1 MGLESEVVREIAK
14 AEKEFR
20 KTDDAIAKEL
30 AGAVRTLRVGV
41 RVRRTLTLTATRTL
55 TLAPTRTLTL
65 TRCARCA
72 RSLSPRGAT
81 RAGA

>member
-30 AGAVRTLRVGV
+30 AGAVRTSGLELGSGE
-41 RVRRTLTLTATRTL
+41 
-55 TLAPTRTLTL
+55 P
-65 TRCARCA
+65 
-72 RSLSPRGAT
+72 
-81 RAGA
+81 

>member
-30 AGAVRTLRVGV
+30 AGAVRTLRAESLAKRSNASGGV
-41 RVRRTLTLTATRTL
+41 SAMALPVTLTLTLTL
-55 TLAPTRTLTL
+55 TLSLT
-65 TRCARCA
+65 
-72 RSLSPRGAT
+72 
-81 RAGA
+81 